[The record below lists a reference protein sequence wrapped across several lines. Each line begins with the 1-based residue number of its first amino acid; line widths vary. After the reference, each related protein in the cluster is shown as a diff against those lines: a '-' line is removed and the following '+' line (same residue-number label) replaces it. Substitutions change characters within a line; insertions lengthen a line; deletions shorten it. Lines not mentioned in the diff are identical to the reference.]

1 MSNVG
6 NNWIQKIPLTALE
19 ILAILEIFFI
29 KLWITGYGEQVV
41 LLQNTNYFFF
51 LENGWE
57 QKTRLPI
64 VVGPVDGTHIPNYAT
79 MQPYFNSQDHYSY
92 KMKYTITI
100 NVKGVCNYNGKFI
113 DVDIRWPGGT
123 H

>member
-6 NNWIQKIPLTALE
+6 NNWIQKIPLTAKLE
-19 ILAILEIFFI
+19 ILAVLGIFFI
-29 KLWITGYGEQVV
+29 KLWITSYGQQVV
-41 LLQNTNYFFF
+41 LLHKLIVFFF

-79 MQPYFNSQDHYSY
+79 MPQLTRSLLLQNEVHNQCEECLRLQWEIHRC
-92 KMKYTITI
+92 
-100 NVKGVCNYNGKFI
+100 G
-113 DVDIRWPGGT
+113 

>member
-1 MSNVG
+1 M
-6 NNWIQKIPLTALE
+6 LE
-19 ILAILEIFFI
+19 IIGFKKFLCLGNFGCPRNFFHQI
-29 KLWITGYGEQVV
+29 MDYWLWRASSPIT
-41 LLQNTNYFFF
+41 NTNYFFF

-64 VVGPVDGTHIPNYAT
+64 VVGPVDGTHIPNNAT
-79 MQPYFNSQDHYSY
+79 MQPYLNSQDHYSY
-92 KMKYTITI
+92 KMKYTI
-100 NVKGVCNYNGKFI
+100 NVKSVCDYNGKFI

>member
-1 MSNVG
+1 MDY
-6 NNWIQKIPLTALE
+6 W
-19 ILAILEIFFI
+19 
-29 KLWITGYGEQVV
+29 LWRASSPIT
-41 LLQNTNYFFF
+41 NTNYFFF

-79 MQPYFNSQDHYSY
+79 MQPYLNSQDHYSY

-100 NVKGVCNYNGKFI
+100 NVKSVCDYNGKFI